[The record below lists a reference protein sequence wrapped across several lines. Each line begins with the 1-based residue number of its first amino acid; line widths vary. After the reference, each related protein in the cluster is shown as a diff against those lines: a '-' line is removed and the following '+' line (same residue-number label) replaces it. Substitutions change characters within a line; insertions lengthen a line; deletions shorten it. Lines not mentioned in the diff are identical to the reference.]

1 MSFKELH
8 LTELNEFLITG
19 FLKYKTPIEIDIKD
33 FTVDGYIKI
42 DINKSDDLFDKESID
57 FDLQGCECS
66 GLNENGDLS
75 EFLGKTLHT
84 ASVYEFIEYFTGSA
98 SAGKLL
104 IYIESGSWLI
114 KVLTYS

>member
-8 LTELNEFLITG
+8 LTELNEFLVTG

-33 FTVDGYIKI
+33 FTIDGFIKI
-42 DINKSDDLFDKESID
+42 DANKSDDLFDKDSID
-57 FDLQGCECS
+57 FDLQSCEFS
-66 GLNENGDLS
+66 GLNEHDDLS
-75 EFLGKTLHT
+75 EFLGKTVHT

-104 IYIESGSWLI
+104 INIENGFWLI
-114 KVLTYS
+114 KVLNYS